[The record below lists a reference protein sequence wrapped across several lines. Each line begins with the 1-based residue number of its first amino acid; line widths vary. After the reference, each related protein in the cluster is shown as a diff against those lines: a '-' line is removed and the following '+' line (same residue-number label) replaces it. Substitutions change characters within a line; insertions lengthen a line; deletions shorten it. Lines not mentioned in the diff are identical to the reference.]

1 MELPDRR
8 SNLPDL
14 RTIGIHPDYWYPVA
28 LARELKPRATLAV
41 SFAGE
46 PVVLARTDTGDATL
60 RHFSASW
67 SPENFGI
74 AGGSKDITYAGGGVL
89 VQQCSRSRTCEQK
102 QQPWH

>member
-14 RTIGIHPDYWYPVA
+14 RTIGIHPDYWYPVV

-46 PVVLARTDTGDATL
+46 PVVLARTDTGSVFALEDRCAHRQTVAHIV
-60 RHFSASW
+60 RCHS
-67 SPENFGI
+67 I
-74 AGGSKDITYAGGGVL
+74 
-89 VQQCSRSRTCEQK
+89 
-102 QQPWH
+102 